1 MKDKFMGFEVSE
13 YAKKNGYVDYGTLAK
28 CFDAVLCNE
37 MGKRLGDTMDLV
49 HGTDYDEET
58 DSFADVYQY
67 FIIDNQGYELLKEY
81 TDEIVYY
88 DSELDIYVWGVTH
101 YGTSWSYVLT
111 DIKLEDQYVG
121 AG

>member
-1 MKDKFMGFEVSE
+1 MQDKFMGFEVSE
-13 YAKKNGYVDYGTLAK
+13 YAKEKGYVDYGTLAK
-28 CFDAVLCNE
+28 CFDAVLCNNV
-37 MGKRLGDTMDLV
+37 GSRCGDTMELV
-49 HGTDYDEET
+49 HGKDYDEEN
-58 DSFADVYQY
+58 DSYCDVYQY

-111 DIKLEDQYVG
+111 DIKLGD
-121 AG
+121 